1 MFARIAVGCWLAAL
15 VGLPVAAPLA
25 AQEGH
30 PLPVDIGEPKTRVG
44 TRGANFLEL
53 GVGAQAMA
61 MAGAYVARAEGV
73 AALYWNSAGLATLEN
88 FAIGYSYSP
97 LYPDLDMAHH
107 FLGVA
112 MPLVGGVV
120 GLSLNS
126 FSSGD
131 IERTTLEF
139 PDGGDPL
146 FGPTFDWTATAV
158 SLHYAFRMTDRLSF
172 GFAGRVVQ
180 EGISDARATFY
191 GIDVGTVFQT
201 GLLGTTIGA
210 SLSNLGTDA
219 AMSGRATTR
228 RIADPDVF
236 PDIVLVTTEVQMPTT
251 FRFSVM
257 WDVLGQAESLIQ
269 GVPSQHRVILL
280 TDVSD
285 AIDTDTQ
292 LGIGVEYGFA
302 ERFFLRG
309 GKRWFSQTRA
319 PWEFSDGLA
328 VGAGVRVPA
337 FGRHLSVD
345 YAYSQIGDLDNVKV
359 FSLEFGF

>member
-1 MFARIAVGCWLAAL
+1 MLTRILAGIGLVAL
-15 VGLPVAAPLA
+15 SGAPLA
-25 AQEGH
+25 AQVGQ
-30 PLPVDIGEPKTRVG
+30 PLPPDPSEPKDRTG

-53 GVGAQAMA
+53 GVGARAMGL
-61 MAGAYVARAEGV
+61 AGAYVAHAEGL
-73 AALYWNSAGLATLEN
+73 ASLYWNSAGLARLEN

-112 MPLVGGVV
+112 IPLFGGVV
-120 GLSLNS
+120 AASFNA

-139 PDGGDPL
+139 PEGGDPL
-146 FGPTFDWTATAV
+146 FGPTFDWTGTAV
-158 SLHYAFRMTDRLSF
+158 SVHYAFRLTDRLSF
-172 GFAGRVVQ
+172 GFAGRVTQ
-180 EGISDARATFY
+180 EGISDAKATFY
-191 GIDVGTVFQT
+191 GVDVGTLFET

-210 SLSNLGTDA
+210 SFNNLGTNA
-219 AMSGRATTR
+219 AVKGRATTR
-228 RIADPDVF
+228 RISNTEVF
-236 PDIVLVTTEVQMPTT
+236 PVLQDVLLDTEEAQMPTV

-257 WDVLGQAESLIQ
+257 WDVLGRAESLIP
-269 GVPSQHRVILL
+269 GVPGNHRIVVL

-292 LGIGVEYGFA
+292 FGVGLEYGFA

-309 GKRWFSQTRA
+309 GKRWVNEARA

-328 VGAGVRVPA
+328 GGAGVRVPVLK
-337 FGRHLSVD
+337 RNLTID
-345 YAYSQIGDLDNVKV
+345 YAYVSRGDLDNQQI
-359 FSLEFGF
+359 FSFEFGF